1 MVNGMEIELR
11 DRAVERQPLMEGDS
25 KVCFLIKSQLNF
37 QFTERGFFFFF
48 FFFTCFS
55 VFHEV
60 LILPLNVAN
69 WPILNPNQIVP
80 HKRRTMI
87 SLSKLTKT
95 L

>member
-48 FFFTCFS
+48 FSFLHVFQFFMKS
-55 VFHEV
+55 SYFH
-60 LILPLNVAN
+60 
-69 WPILNPNQIVP
+69 
-80 HKRRTMI
+80 
-87 SLSKLTKT
+87 
-95 L
+95 

>member
-48 FFFTCFS
+48 FLFYMFFSFS
-55 VFHEV
+55 
-60 LILPLNVAN
+60 
-69 WPILNPNQIVP
+69 
-80 HKRRTMI
+80 
-87 SLSKLTKT
+87 
-95 L
+95 